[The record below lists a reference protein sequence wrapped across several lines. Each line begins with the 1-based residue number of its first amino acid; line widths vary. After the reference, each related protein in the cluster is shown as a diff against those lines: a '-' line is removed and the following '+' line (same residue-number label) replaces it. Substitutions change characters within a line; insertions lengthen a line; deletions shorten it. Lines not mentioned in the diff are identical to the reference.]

1 MTQSAGGTKMFWTK
15 KEKPMFKEIEAFAE
29 KVAEKVKSAEA
40 EIKQYFNDKKAR
52 AVAQLK
58 FDLEHFE
65 AILLMDGIKL
75 DDEFSADLAK
85 IKAKLEAAEASL
97 GKVE

>member
-1 MTQSAGGTKMFWTK
+1 MTQSAGGTKMFWTR

-40 EIKQYFNDKKAR
+40 EVKQYFDSAKVR

-85 IKAKLEAAEASL
+85 IKAKLEAAEGELKAAT
-97 GKVE
+97 

>member
-1 MTQSAGGTKMFWTK
+1 MTRSAGGTKMFWTR

>member
-1 MTQSAGGTKMFWTK
+1 
-15 KEKPMFKEIEAFAE
+15 MFKEIEAFAE

-40 EIKQYFNDKKAR
+40 EVKQYFNDKKAR